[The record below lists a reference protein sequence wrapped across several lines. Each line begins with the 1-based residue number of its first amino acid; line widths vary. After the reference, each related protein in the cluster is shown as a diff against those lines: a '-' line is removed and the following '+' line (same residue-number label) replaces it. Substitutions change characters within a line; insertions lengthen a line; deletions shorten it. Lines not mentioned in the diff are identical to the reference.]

1 MMAPP
6 RVMRYRIA
14 ARRHFHASERPIG
27 WPKWTALGLA
37 SAHLS
42 CHHHRRSGWASGS
55 RVNDFEGA
63 RHSCAGRLDR
73 HCVSDSR
80 RDGLP
85 CDLGGDLDHGALGAS
100 QADRLWTAGE
110 ERLWLEILGR
120 RSLRLCRRL
129 SFAFGDFSCRRIL
142 AGLLGASRRRA
153 RARNRALAAG
163 FSGHRFCRRV
173 FFPRLPA
180 IHFDPGDGLLA
191 RCVPDFLP
199 LRGPSLFHQALRTL
213 ARLGL
218 HRSDRAVALP
228 DAAPHRRSALRHR
241 IPCGVRFWRNFCLLR
256 PQRRPVRPGSFAE
269 RDVSRQR
276 LAHRRQTWPGSEPP
290 GISRDYGY
298 VFRFSL
304 SVPRPRSCGR
314 PEAAR
319 IIQSVEPVPPTAII
333 LRYGLLMLVA
343 GSTWDN
349 VRNRVCERRN
359 GREWD

>member
-6 RVMRYRIA
+6 RVMRYGIA

-153 RARNRALAAG
+153 RARNRDLRFAIGFHAAFDFG
-163 FSGHRFCRRV
+163 AIFVYSGPNGGQFAPDRLLNAMFHGSDWLTGGKLGPEASLLV
-173 FFPRLPA
+173 FPVITAMFFA
-180 IHFDPGDGLLA
+180 FHFLY
-191 RCVPDFLP
+191 R
-199 LRGPSLFHQALRTL
+199 
-213 ARLGL
+213 
-218 HRSDRAVALP
+218 DRAPA
-228 DAAPHRRSALRHR
+228 
-241 IPCGVRFWRNFCLLR
+241 GV
-256 PQRRPVRPGSFAE
+256 QKQPV
-269 RDVSRQR
+269 
-276 LAHRRQTWPGSEPP
+276 
-290 GISRDYGY
+290 
-298 VFRFSL
+298 
-304 SVPRPRSCGR
+304 
-314 PEAAR
+314 
-319 IIQSVEPVPPTAII
+319 
-333 LRYGLLMLVA
+333 
-343 GSTWDN
+343 
-349 VRNRVCERRN
+349 
-359 GREWD
+359 